1 MNGAA
6 DVDCAPAA
14 GAITNAAAATAPA
27 VPANVR
33 AIRWITDMSR
43 SPLEGPLCGTT
54 EEARKS
60 SPSVARTLH
69 PCHEPRARR
78 VQMRTAR
85 VNKWP
90 GFGALRAAETRP
102 AAEMGFVA
110 WRGLAPPVG
119 AMARLVQPGKI
130 GVVGG
135 EMLVIVYAAAG
146 AGGPACRLGPAGVAG
161 PACVAGPAGLGG
173 SAGLAGFGR
182 IAGLAAAGVRGD
194 QFVEIGLP
202 HALEPALSAC
212 VGQLIAA
219 PHEEH
224 DHHERE
230 HERVAANPHHRAAP
244 VHRSEEHTS
253 ELQSLRHLVCRLL

>member
-33 AIRWITDMSR
+33 AIRWITDMFR

-54 EEARKS
+54 EEAWKS

-102 AAEMGFVA
+102 A
-110 WRGLAPPVG
+110 R
-119 AMARLVQPGKI
+119 
-130 GVVGG
+130 
-135 EMLVIVYAAAG
+135 
-146 AGGPACRLGPAGVAG
+146 
-161 PACVAGPAGLGG
+161 
-173 SAGLAGFGR
+173 SA
-182 IAGLAAAGVRGD
+182 
-194 QFVEIGLP
+194 
-202 HALEPALSAC
+202 
-212 VGQLIAA
+212 
-219 PHEEH
+219 
-224 DHHERE
+224 ERE
-230 HERVAANPHHRAAP
+230 HGGKGRW
-244 VHRSEEHTS
+244 
-253 ELQSLRHLVCRLL
+253 